1 MQHRERY
8 EQYLAAR
15 PLGAETIASYCSR
28 IGTVEKALSS
38 EVDTLLLAGLS
49 QLLDKIQSSNPHF
62 AGLSAPQLSDLR
74 TAVRRYAEALA

>member
-1 MQHRERY
+1 MK
-8 EQYLAAR
+8 
-15 PLGAETIASYCSR
+15 TISSYRAR
-28 IGTVEKALSS
+28 IGKVEKALGG

-62 AGLSAPQLSDLR
+62 AGVSARQLANLR